1 MNVLQRHQRSTLFIS
16 AKKVHLSMS
25 QFFPPSP
32 PLPPTIWLLLM
43 SVAHVPP
50 SFFASPKRKE
60 KAIPSY
66 VVKPTALLQQQI
78 LSCSS
83 QMSELE
89 SNKAC

>member
-16 AKKVHLSMS
+16 AKKGASLHVSVFS
-25 QFFPPSP
+25 PSP

-43 SVAHVPP
+43 SVAHEPP

-78 LSCSS
+78 WSCSS
-83 QMSELE
+83 QLSELE